1 MQPDELKK
9 KYRLSEEEAD
19 DTLKLI
25 VKRLTYGIRTSKNP
39 TVIIIG
45 GQPGCGKTE
54 LQRIAESELN
64 NNVVFCNGDNLRDFH
79 PHIQEIKRL
88 HEDQFPA
95 ITVEIAH
102 QWNNALC
109 KYCRENKLNYILETT
124 FASGDRLNETIRELK
139 DAGYTVIIKLLAVN
153 SRQSLLGTCL
163 RFETMKKM
171 GGFGRRVSR
180 KDHDDRY
187 LAIPHT
193 ISCIQRANLFD
204 ELSIYSRIPLRNNAV
219 QPVSKLA
226 FDPADVLSAYIK
238 ERDKPITGYAK
249 DDYWDKFMKILG
261 LMIDRDAAKEEIQ
274 RFFVDFKE

>member
-1 MQPDELKK
+1 MQLDELKK

-25 VKRLTYGIRTSKNP
+25 IKRLTYGVHTSKNP

-54 LQRIAESELN
+54 LQRIAENELN
-64 NNVVFCNGDNLRDFH
+64 NDVVICNGDNLRDFH
-79 PHIQEIKRL
+79 PQIKEIKL
-88 HEDQFPA
+88 LYEGQFPA
-95 ITVEIAH
+95 ITVEMAH

-109 KYCRENKLNYILETT
+109 QYCRENKLNYILETT
-124 FASGDRLNETIRELK
+124 FASGDRLNETIREIK

-153 SRQSLLGTCL
+153 SRQSLLGTYL
-163 RFETMKKM
+163 RFETMKKI

-193 ISCIQRANLFD
+193 LSCAQRANLFD
-204 ELSIYSRIPLRNNAV
+204 ELSIYSRIPLRNNV
-219 QPVSKLA
+219 DQSLSKLV
-226 FDPADVLSAYIK
+226 FDPADAFSAYIK
-238 ERDKPITGYAK
+238 ERDKPLTGYAK
-249 DDYWDKFMKILG
+249 DDYWDKFMKVLG

-274 RFFVDFKE
+274 SFFEDFKE